1 MSERR
6 GSQIIWAAVLIIGGV
21 LLLVFNYGLLQA
33 YEPLAQWIAAG
44 AMALAG
50 VGFLLSVTRTP
61 AAWWRLIP
69 AWTLLAL
76 AVMVLL
82 STVEQ
87 AGGPLVA
94 AVLFWGL
101 GLAFGHIYLRARNDN
116 WWAILP
122 GGFLVVLGV
131 VIALSGRVQS
141 LQVLGAVLFGG
152 LGLVFLLLAFV
163 GGTWRHWWALVPGSI
178 LLLFGFFVLSGGG
191 RAGAISLRWWPLL
204 AIAAGLLIGWRAL
217 RAPPAPKMEVNRAP
231 VLRSES
237 VASAAQP
244 ATAGASIQVL
254 SDPNE

>member
-116 WWAILP
+116 WWA
-122 GGFLVVLGV
+122 
-131 VIALSGRVQS
+131 
-141 LQVLGAVLFGG
+141 
-152 LGLVFLLLAFV
+152 
-163 GGTWRHWWALVPGSI
+163 LVPGSI

-231 VLRSES
+231 ALRSES